1 MSPAL
6 LEILVYT
13 VGVKFRGINKKE
25 VYAPEQ
31 MFSLSETVANSLL
44 KSPSDSKEP
53 NGIGNQS
60 RKRPTS
66 IDGAAMN
73 VRFEEGRL
81 GGGDG
86 GKSKMYNLV
95 KHCRS
100 HLVRVYPKGTR
111 VNSTN
116 YEPHRYWS
124 AGAQLVAI
132 NWQTCGSF
140 LFFF

>member
-25 VYAPEQ
+25 VYGPEH
-31 MFSLSETVANSLL
+31 MFSLSETMANSML
-44 KSPSDSKEP
+44 KSLSDPGGP
-53 NGIGNQS
+53 NGNHA

-66 IDGAAMN
+66 PDVAATN

-81 GGGDG
+81 E
-86 GKSKMYNLV
+86 GKSRMYNLV
-95 KHCRS
+95 KHCRN
-100 HLVRVYPKGTR
+100 HLVRVYPKGMR

-124 AGAQLVAI
+124 AGTQLVAI

-140 LFFF
+140 LFSLRSIHC